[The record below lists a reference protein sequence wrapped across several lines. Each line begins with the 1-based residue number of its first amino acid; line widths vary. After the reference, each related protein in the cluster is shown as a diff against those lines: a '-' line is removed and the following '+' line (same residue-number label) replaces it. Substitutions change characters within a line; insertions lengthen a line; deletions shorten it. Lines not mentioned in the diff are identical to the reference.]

1 MDVHCHPPKPGK
13 QGGTWRAGSVALSWR
28 QRARSTRASSS
39 SPRAARAW
47 PRRIHASPY
56 AGTASIVTLKS
67 SIAPAQL
74 HQRVNCPGKVTY
86 KVSTRQHDHL
96 YCQPRASTTPE
107 QQHRHLYCHP
117 KILWRARTSLTYIY
131 IYIYIVN
138 IYIYVYISIATQSQP
153 LHLWANTNISNVMT
167 QPFVSPVQ

>member
-67 SIAPAQL
+67 SIAPASL
-74 HQRVNCPGKVTY
+74 HQRVNCPTKVTY
-86 KVSTRQHDHL
+86 KVATQQHDHL
-96 YCQPRASTTPE
+96 YCQPRASNTPE
-107 QQHRHLYCHP
+107 QQHRHLCTP
-117 KILWRARTSLTYIY
+117 KSSGAPAHRQYI
-131 IYIYIVN
+131 
-138 IYIYVYISIATQSQP
+138 ISIATQSQS
-153 LHLWANTNISNVMT
+153 LCVWANTNVSNVMT
-167 QPFVSPVQ
+167 QPFVLPVN